1 MTLRTALAKAVKLR
15 ENDLDDEKYANGIYD
30 YSIETY
36 NNYRRFLQNYGNSYI
51 IPKLDE
57 VDSELIE
64 LIYFAL
70 DEVLDIIIE
79 EEISL

>member
-1 MTLRTALAKAVKLR
+1 MTLRTALARAVKLR

>member
-1 MTLRTALAKAVKLR
+1 MKLRTALLNAKELR
-15 ENDLDDEKYANGIYD
+15 QSDMDDEKYANGIYD

-36 NNYRRFLQNYGNSYI
+36 NNYRRFLQNFGNSRI
-51 IPKLDE
+51 ISKLDE
-57 VDSELIE
+57 VDYELID
-64 LIYFAL
+64 LLYFAL